1 MFPLRIIALLRLA
14 WLACFLAAAAYAA
27 LWYHLGTK
35 QLQQLILIKP
45 ISGVILLAAAILI
58 MPLTITLYK
67 RHVRALVQSMDYLLC
82 PRCAYDLR
90 ACDSFGPC
98 PECGRPYARDLLPR
112 DWSRAGFAS
121 EHLWRVL
128 YRRR

>member
-14 WLACFLAAAAYAA
+14 WLGLFLAAASYVA
-27 LWYHLGTK
+27 LWYHLGTADFTK
-35 QLQQLILIKP
+35 LILIHP
-45 ISGVILLAAAILI
+45 FSGIILLLAAITIVPLLI
-58 MPLTITLYK
+58 TIYK
-67 RHVRALVQSMDYLLC
+67 RHVRALVQSMDYLIC

-90 ACDSFGPC
+90 GCDSFGPC

-121 EHLWRVL
+121 EYLWRVL